1 MDRVVEAV
9 TRHTR
14 YQRAWLILPLPG
26 SQGLEVIGYAL
37 PDRVRIEQRMAA
49 LDVSKDPLLGMLLTA
64 TDVIVIDD
72 LREAELADQAQV
84 AYFGNRT
91 LVAVPML
98 RLAERIGA
106 LCVGT
111 FAAEGVLPPTPDEL
125 TFIGQTASMVSAV
138 AGRIR
143 AEAAQRELEEKVRG
157 AQRLE
162 ALGRMAGEIAH
173 DFNNMLVS
181 IMGNAD
187 LARGML
193 EQHPARELVEEV
205 EVAARRAAGLSR
217 QLLAFSRGQ
226 PLERR
231 DIRIDDVV
239 DGFAPMLRTLLP
251 ATVNLEVTRTPGLG
265 LVYADAGQVEQV
277 VMNLVVNARDALDM
291 RGRILVEISGVT
303 IDDAYV
309 EAHPSARVGDYVLL
323 AVTDTGVGMSA
334 EVSGRVFEPFFTT
347 KAAGAGTG
355 LGLAVV
361 DSIVRRHDG
370 FINVY
375 SEEGRGTTF
384 RVYLPV
390 STRVA
395 EAVAKAPVVEP
406 VLSGT
411 EHVLV
416 VDDDAQVRALLQRVL
431 TRAGYRVTVADDGQA
446 ALEVL
451 DARDDVDLVV
461 SDLVMPR
468 LAGDTLW
475 SILHSRPAAPPMIIM
490 SGYAPGAAAQ
500 GTFEHVLSKPFAPR
514 DLLRKAREV
523 LGAVRVS

>member
-9 TRHTR
+9 TQHTR
-14 YQRAWLILPLPG
+14 YRRAWLLLPLPAG
-26 SQGLEVIGYAL
+26 HGLEVVGYAL
-37 PDRVRIEQRMAA
+37 PDRVRVEQRMAA
-49 LDVSKDPLLGMLLTA
+49 LDVSKDPWVTWLLT
-64 TDVIVIDD
+64 TTEPVVVDD
-72 LREAELADQAQV
+72 LRESKLADQAQV

-98 RLAERIGA
+98 RVAERIGVF
-106 LCVGT
+106 CVGT
-111 FAAEGVLPPTPDEL
+111 FAADGVLPPSAAEL
-125 TFIGQTASMVSAV
+125 AFVVQAASMVSAV

-143 AEAAQRELEEKVRG
+143 AETAQRDLEEKVRG

-181 IMGNAD
+181 IMGNAE

-205 EVAARRAAGLSR
+205 ELAARRAAGLSR

-226 PLERR
+226 PLHRR
-231 DIRIDDVV
+231 DIRVEEVV
-239 DGFAPMLRTLLP
+239 DGFVPMLRTLLP
-251 ATVNLEVTRTPGLG
+251 ATVTLEVTHAPGLG

-291 RGRILVEISGVT
+291 RGRILVDISSVA
-303 IDDAYV
+303 IDAAYL
-309 EAHPSARVGDYVLL
+309 EAHPSARIGDYVLL

-347 KAAGAGTG
+347 KVAGAGTG

-390 STRVA
+390 STHASELAAKGSVA
-395 EAVAKAPVVEP
+395 EP
-406 VLSGT
+406 VLHGT

-416 VDDDAQVRALLQRVL
+416 VDDDVQVRALLHRVF
-431 TRAGYRVTVADDGQA
+431 TRAGYRVTVAEDGQA
-446 ALEVL
+446 ALEIL
-451 DARDDVDLVV
+451 DACDDVDLVV

-468 LAGDTLW
+468 VAGDALW

-514 DLLRKAREV
+514 DLLLKAREV
-523 LGAVRVS
+523 LGSVTAS